1 MSAGGGRTIAD
12 FGEQWTKYQDN
23 LGYYGSVALFEDVFA
38 PLLTAADL
46 AGKRVADIGAG
57 TGRFVNIF
65 LDAGASHVVAIEP
78 SAAFDVLK
86 RNTGTR
92 ESRVTYLQ
100 VTGDRIPPDLGL
112 DYAFSIGVLHH
123 IPEPRPVLL
132 AARRALAEGG
142 TFCAWLYGAE
152 GNRAYLA
159 VLAVLRAVSRP
170 LPHRLLAGVAGVL
183 YWPLRSYMAVAARVN
198 VPLGGYLNRVLGHL
212 DADKIRL
219 VIYDQL
225 KPAYARYYTRD
236 EARALFEDAGYTD
249 VKLHHRH
256 GYSWTVTARN
266 PSVRAG
272 A

>member
-132 AARRALAEGG
+132 AAVPFARGCTARKGIARTSRCSPCCAPCRVRFLTGSSRAWQGSCTGRCARTWPSRRAS
-142 TFCAWLYGAE
+142 T
-152 GNRAYLA
+152 
-159 VLAVLRAVSRP
+159 SR
-170 LPHRLLAGVAGVL
+170 
-183 YWPLRSYMAVAARVN
+183 W
-198 VPLGGYLNRVLGHL
+198 
-212 DADKIRL
+212 ADI
-219 VIYDQL
+219 
-225 KPAYARYYTRD
+225 
-236 EARALFEDAGYTD
+236 
-249 VKLHHRH
+249 
-256 GYSWTVTARN
+256 
-266 PSVRAG
+266 
-272 A
+272 